1 MSCDPTVFGAHEALE
16 LMTIGGAEAI
26 GMGDRIG
33 SLEVGKAAD
42 LVVHD
47 LSGVGSTPNAV
58 DPALQL
64 LWAGDGRA
72 VRDVI
77 VDGIPVVLDGR
88 STRVDHEG
96 LVDEAELAQ
105 RRLFEQAGLSPTPR
119 WPVR

>member
-1 MSCDPTVFGAHEALE
+1 MSCNPTAFGAHEALE
-16 LMTIGGAEAI
+16 LLTIRGAEAI
-26 GMGDRIG
+26 GMADRVG

-47 LSGVGSTPNAV
+47 LSSVGSTPAAI

-72 VRDVI
+72 VTDVI
-77 VDGIPVVLDGR
+77 VDGVAVLQDGV
-88 STRVDHEG
+88 STRVDHRD
-96 LVDEAELAQ
+96 LVSEAKLAQ
-105 RRLFEQAGLSPTPR
+105 RKLLRQAGLSPSPR